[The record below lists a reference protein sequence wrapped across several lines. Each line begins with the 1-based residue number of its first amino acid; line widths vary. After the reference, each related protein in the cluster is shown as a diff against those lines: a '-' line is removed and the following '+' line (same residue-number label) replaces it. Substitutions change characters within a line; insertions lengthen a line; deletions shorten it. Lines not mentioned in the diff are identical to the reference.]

1 MENGYVY
8 VRKEKIKRGRGR
20 KAYIYYLTEKGEA
33 FLKALEE
40 GQSIRQAQ
48 VLEKAVGEEGIK
60 RPLEIKEHKKSIYI
74 TPFREQRSGLGVVG
88 NSNRSEILRERVK
101 GTENITNEGR
111 GSKRELKLVLEDLSN
126 RKEQEKAK
134 RIQRLIKARE
144 IYVET
149 WVAFRKAK
157 RLLEEEGVYVADPRI
172 DEGGLDG
179 RKLMKLIRYLLTNE
193 VKTLNLA
200 GWGRYARHLLRV
212 LRKIGLVDQSVKLIL
227 PIDPDPENLEK
238 EALLKLGLSQEEV
251 NEYLKLSEE
260 GKLEFLERK
269 NLLEDFQKAMDEV
282 MSGKVEEEFEDED
295 WDKHLDVQ
303 TDDEDEI
310 PFS

>member
-1 MENGYVY
+1 
-8 VRKEKIKRGRGR
+8 
-20 KAYIYYLTEKGEA
+20 
-33 FLKALEE
+33 
-40 GQSIRQAQ
+40 
-48 VLEKAVGEEGIK
+48 
-60 RPLEIKEHKKSIYI
+60 
-74 TPFREQRSGLGVVG
+74 
-88 NSNRSEILRERVK
+88 
-101 GTENITNEGR
+101 
-111 GSKRELKLVLEDLSN
+111 GSKRELKLISEDLSD

-149 WVAFRKAK
+149 WVTFRKAK
-157 RLLEEEGVYVADPRI
+157 RLLEEEEGIHVADPRK

-193 VKTLNLA
+193 VRTLNLA
-200 GWGRYARHLLRV
+200 GWGRYARPLLRV
-212 LRKIGLVDQSVKLIL
+212 LRKIGLVDLSVKLIL
-227 PIDPDPENLEK
+227 PIEPDPENLER

-251 NEYLKLSEE
+251 NEYMKLSEE

-269 NLLEDFQKAMDEV
+269 NLLEDFRKAMDEV
-282 MSGKVEEEFEDED
+282 MSGKVEEEFEYED

-303 TDDEDEI
+303 IDDDDEI